1 MNLPPRMDGSEHST
15 GVSLPVHLDLGK
27 DERPKVMRVEP
38 THYLPKPA
46 YARFP
51 RMEQPFPVMGKRSV
65 ESLDGVTPVFSPALT
80 PPSEEYG
87 NPALKLAAPFSLF
100 PKTEG
105 AVLGVTEYE
114 VQSAGARRLEKMETV
129 VKRLHKR
136 LQFPLP
142 PPLDKMDVQSLT
154 RETIPLGS
162 VQLTVAMAKV
172 MWETIEQHE
181 AAKNARLE
189 REGKTVDAFYRAI
202 LRSAELQELRE
213 DLEAATEFYCRRSH
227 IPEGYIPCEKP
238 FVIPGSPE
246 IESDPGYISEGELS
260 EKPSETETSIASQP
274 SMPPPLIPSR
284 EDELQEQLEES
295 QQAVEQLKT
304 EVEQL
309 YNHLEEE
316 RSHAEG
322 NEQAIQLLSQ
332 ELEAKTQLLNE
343 REAELETLKGQW
355 EQLTANNHQL
365 TNENASLLEQQQRQQ
380 TLIEQLQQTETDIR
394 TALAETL
401 AAKAKLEETI
411 EILEREFA
419 SQKDLFLQKSSELD
433 QEQQRSRQAEVEAAD
448 RLQEVHD
455 LLEESASSNAELKSQ
470 LEQLTLAES
479 HLKGQLAEAEQQLE
493 QAKSKSEAELS
504 AAAEAFEI
512 KHKKTKDELW
522 EAGQALETLKKERD
536 QAVEDVMNDLFQIH
550 AELETKNEQI
560 SSLAE
565 AAEASKA
572 LEASLNT
579 QLEELNRTL
588 QSVEKDK
595 ASLES
600 KIEELELSVAEKEQ
614 QLNLLHL
621 EAENTSKLTQDEQ
634 RQLAEELENSK
645 QLNDELHKQL
655 STYKEVEATLKAQA
669 GQANEALAEK
679 EERARQAII
688 EAQNLKSE
696 LEQNQEKLNQEQQ
709 EVIRLKAAKQAM
721 ASSQQQ
727 ALKRI
732 EAAQKES
739 KRLIDEANAQI
750 TTLEEQLSGKDDEI
764 ADWKR
769 QFDEAVAEHESQL
782 NTYRDQITSWQS
794 LASEAGQQNNLSD
807 TENKLLQ
814 KQLSDLQAGE
824 ALLKEQLTEW
834 QTKHQALEKQHHLLV
849 AAESESQSAL
859 VSSQEARANAET
871 LASERESELQ
881 KLKSDYQQLID
892 DSETKQKQH
901 DKVLGEALEENARAL
916 QDQITSSQQ
925 TISELE
931 RQFEASQVLLSNT
944 QKAQQ
949 EAQSRADDFQ
959 ARLEEEQARNQ
970 QAISREQTLSD
981 DLERLQTVRAE
992 LEQKKSEVENKRDE
1006 YLTELDNKTEQI
1018 QKLEVQLGERELEI
1032 ATLSDGDEGVKVL
1045 SGKVAQLQEE
1055 VQTLTAD
1062 RDQQVDAVRNT
1073 LQQKQQ
1079 AELELEQL
1087 RLQGNELEQKH
1098 QHAIREVKDQL
1109 EQREQS
1115 VNDLD
1120 AALNELTIEKAK
1132 ADNLIKAAESDLQ
1145 RVNDEL
1151 KQQQVIN
1158 TQLKDQAEGFKNE
1171 KEEQVKEVTKL
1182 KQAQS
1187 ELTREKLDLESQIS
1201 DLTEKAEELTA
1212 LQVEYQDV
1220 KSQLNESNTKLIEKV
1235 EGFGVE
1241 RHRWD
1246 SERTSLNSQLSEL
1259 RLQSA
1264 IAKERIEYLSGQ
1276 FEASKNDYEAL
1287 KQVHKQTVDDLD
1299 KLTPENERLRNEEK
1313 RLRRELDNLQEKSSK
1328 DYETLKKTHARVAT
1342 ELTTRTNELEQK
1354 TREVKQLKEDMKG
1367 SANKAALL
1375 QSRLDKELRA
1385 AQQRAE
1391 TAEAQVLSKENDL
1404 IAGQQALALVKEEKS
1419 MVESDLQVV
1428 REKAENL
1435 RQELDL
1441 KHEQLGQEQTEL
1453 SDTLNKLKN
1462 TEAHVKS
1469 LQDSHQRLEAEERK
1483 TREQLGDTEAQIVE
1497 LEKQIAVEKG
1507 LAETAYQDRDQAFQ
1521 KRDEAIREQQAFLRF
1536 GRRSSALVKEGVK
1549 ERSQEKAQESD
1560 SDDDV
1565 SSTDSGYSYGPGSR
1579 EGIVEPLGVKQLVQ
1593 ELQSFQVNNSEYV
1606 VPQGDEDQIKTAL
1619 FKAGAALEE
1628 EKENIEKNSRV
1639 YHYKSGEPPSQSE
1652 KRKQIIQALK
1662 TCGDSVKRVRD
1673 KYKTDEQG
1681 SGSRKAI
1688 QKYLDRIDA
1697 STALFEAE
1705 QKAFES
1711 ARTLIREHSFDEGT
1725 KPFDSLV
1732 QTSSS
1737 NPHDLVTR
1745 VLVKLRYLQQNP
1757 SGSPIQ
1763 EELDGYTAAFLATSA
1778 CATLKLQFQES
1789 VRELEGQSDPTL
1801 KSLLA
1806 YKEALQ
1812 RMLPGRLPLEL
1823 ADAISP
1829 NSRHYMEKQIAGAM
1843 AAIESAAEGDRG
1855 GDTNDFAP
1863 TYPQAPLDALDP
1875 LDAIDPRGESGKRLA
1890 LSLLD
1895 NPEFARDVLSFLA
1908 SVRKEHSGI
1917 EKPWYNYTAASTAWL
1932 RDMRRKHGLID
1943 MPTFSELYEACQF
1956 DLKSRNAS
1964 RLVTARV
1971 TSNEGD
1977 FSSKK
1982 QGSKREKL
1990 VNQVK
1995 GCLDEEQ
2002 KLIGT
2007 AEAFRGQ
2014 PNNGNELIVHPHRQV
2029 LDSFKKG
2036 TDQQLLDS
2044 SAVSRVDGSYRI
2056 TDLGKNTNALFNT
2069 FFDGA
2074 GKASVKQSV
2083 ITGTRYLQLQNSK
2096 CVPPLVFEE
2105 KRDQW
2110 KVSMAGAVWTVDPAL
2125 LLDHPGLVVPFENRS
2140 GKPPV
2145 QRDWIPVRD
2154 DQGNTGILLLQ
2165 KTRSNPQYFLYEV
2178 DASGQLVPRTISD
2191 QPVAEL
2197 QQARFLS
2204 EFATLKADNKAQV
2217 VVEKQPLVQAILGSK
2232 RKWLPVNC
2240 EAQAHQLYLH
2250 SLTGNPVRAPV
2261 ETVDASDDLQFLS
2274 VTLNPLRSIIK
2285 TKREER
2291 HKSST
2296 TLTEYNPEHYASFN
2310 VDATFN
2316 IAGDAFTSTSQARL
2330 RHDSDPVLKELAAEQ
2345 ARFRKEVFKPLYVFE
2360 GCELR
2365 PQLIPASMDGEPPE
2379 GSPVFV
2385 LRRLDH
2391 VMTVN
2396 REHCTRLT
2404 EQMAVLR
2411 QQIVQQVS
2419 SADRELFSRYS
2430 ERQILNQVMADFE
2443 RGRLPAHCRDD
2454 QFINLVANLMLAEN
2468 DLAQTQ
2474 QILSRQGGVK
2484 RDLQQLAADAPMMID
2499 EKGGDRAAYADRCRK
2514 MNLDLADCATAQ
2526 ENIHRS
2532 LESYAGVPLTTDVL
2546 AKLSFERRARTVL
2559 RANQIEEVNA
2569 ALQQLTDCMDDD
2581 ADDKTMSRVSHK
2593 GTGWGKSTI
2602 LKILTAHAAELAEG
2616 QNDCSVVVCAPVTNQ
2631 AELDID
2637 LSRFY
2642 AAKGKVYRRL
2652 DLEKDFVKPGQA
2664 WWTEETLRK
2673 IENIVLGVAPEV
2685 PENQR
2690 QTVLRQQGQAP
2701 VGVSVKDV
2709 QILKHLLN
2717 ALESKDSLQPD
2728 EQKVVDRLHSIFG
2741 VLARSPTFID
2751 EWVSLVVPYRTTD
2764 PKSVLEAT
2772 QQAVSALPHYQL
2784 TMDDIIRSHDEYVM
2798 SCSRRHLL
2806 CATPG
2811 TNYAQAVVAKADKA
2825 EDIKEL
2831 AHTDPFT
2838 TQQRFNFWM
2847 SEAEP
2852 IFITAPATD
2861 NRPELL
2867 RQVVSK
2873 VGTGRSVLFFDGTE
2887 SGDKTVEKAK
2897 ALYEDLK
2904 TARKEYAPK
2913 QAQKARGMV
2922 FYNKQKEM
2930 QQYLEDDPR
2939 YGQESGATV
2948 LPEEEALMR
2957 QEGGTGIDVYF
2968 TLEQSEGTDA
2978 PQKGPDGDTAGS
2990 VGVCLGLVEQGKEGR
3005 ADAAAQQ
3012 LGRLMRRSTPRN
3024 LQKLFV
3030 VVDMKAVAD
3039 ICSDSPQ
3046 KEKLLALSSEL
3057 EAAKA
3062 KVAGHTGTRQE
3073 KLSSLQRKLVN
3084 QPLGVEDN
3092 IDDEKQIRKA
3102 NKDTPDLIP
3111 AALDDRLEK
3120 RMQEQLHQLT
3130 TLEWSQFGICGQFAE
3145 DLAQLK
3151 QLEWK
3156 AKKAWVELAFV
3167 EMAKREQND
3176 DTRHYEALLEQAQV
3190 RSHVNGQLEKEHQ
3203 WLQKGCDGVC
3213 QNLTFSEDVNKQLGS
3228 ERQRTMILQSFRDTT
3243 EALMQQSP
3251 RRIADKLVDKL
3262 EVKALVKPDFA
3273 KQQIER
3279 CAGEI
3284 VAKGLEQVVTDPLKA
3299 VRKELYEKAIQ
3310 AREVLVQRVRELE
3323 SHILEAD
3330 KSVAATSGSYIRNLK
3345 GLTKVREQA
3354 QQEIAAFQSVL
3365 DKQDQP
3371 SEKLDDMSIAL
3382 REDIRRR
3389 YEQMMDAL
3397 TNVSFTNYINQP
3409 LKDSIL
3415 KKVKNTCA
3423 KFVTN
3428 STHKLDF
3435 YHTNLER
3442 EEKRRREVGVKE
3454 EAAKA
3459 GAGKKTKKSSPTKRK
3474 GTDVSPVKPAPQ
3486 VESVYLIT
3494 WKKTAV
3500 AGSHSET
3507 RVFDNNYEFSG
3518 MLFGDFQAQPEKS
3531 SKGRPAS
3538 RQSKLPKSSALNH
3551 GSRTRFFST
3560 PDLRG
3565 TADPEKKV
3573 NELISTARSL
3583 KEEQRDD
3590 EAIRQFCGNPE
3601 SPVFRQCL
3609 DEWKE
3614 QALSEM
3620 NAFYRGRQEES
3631 EAEVDFMTR
3640 QANMMQQYTVKTQ

>member
-1 MNLPPRMDGSEHST
+1 MNLPPRMDGSEYST
-15 GVSLPVHLDLGK
+15 GIGRPVHLDLGK

-51 RMEQPFPVMGKRSV
+51 RMEQLFPVMGKRSV
-65 ESLDGVTPVFSPALT
+65 ESLDGVTPVLSPPLT
-80 PPSEEYG
+80 PPREECG
-87 NPALKLAAPFSLF
+87 NPALKLAAPFSLS
-100 PKTEG
+100 PKTEDT
-105 AVLGVTEYE
+105 VLGVTEYE
-114 VQSAGARRLEKMETV
+114 VQRAGAKRLEQMQARVIHLHE
-129 VKRLHKR
+129 RLK
-136 LQFPLP
+136 FPLP
-142 PPLDKMDVQSLT
+142 PPLENMDVQSLT

-162 VQLTVAMAKV
+162 LQLTVAMAKV

-181 AAKNARLE
+181 AAKNAQLE
-189 REGKTVDAFYRAI
+189 REGKTVDAFCRAI
-202 LRSAELQELRE
+202 IRSAELEELRE
-213 DLEAATEFYCRRSH
+213 DLEATTEFYCRRSY
-227 IPEGYIPCEKP
+227 IPEGYIPCKTP

-246 IESDPGYISEGELS
+246 SEPDPGYISEEGLS
-260 EKPSETETSIASQP
+260 ETPSETEASIASQP

-309 YNHLEEE
+309 QNHLEEE
-316 RSHAEG
+316 RSHAEHS
-322 NEQAIQLLSQ
+322 EQAIQLLNQ
-332 ELEAKTQLLNE
+332 ELESKTQLLNE

-355 EQLTANNHQL
+355 EQLTTNNHQL
-365 TNENASLLEQQQRQQ
+365 TDENDSLLEQQQQQQ
-380 TLIEQLQQTETDIR
+380 TLIEQLQQTETEIR
-394 TALAETL
+394 TTLAETQ
-401 AAKAKLEETI
+401 AAKGKLEETI

-419 SQKDLFLQKSSELD
+419 SQRDQFQQKISGLNSELD
-433 QEQQRSRQAEVEAAD
+433 QATTAFPSGRVSGNRKLSGSSVTSLEAST
-448 RLQEVHD
+448 R
-455 LLEESASSNAELKSQ
+455 SNAELKSQ

-522 EAGQALETLKKERD
+522 EAEQALEILKKERD

-579 QLEELNRTL
+579 QLEELDSAL
-588 QSVEKDK
+588 QTVEKDK

-600 KIEELELSVAEKEQ
+600 KIEELELSIAEKEL
-614 QLNLLHL
+614 QLNLRQS

-655 STYKEVEATLKAQA
+655 STYKEVEATLKAEA
-669 GQANEALAEK
+669 GQAKEALAEK
-679 EERARQAII
+679 EERARQAGIDV
-688 EAQNLKSE
+688 QNLKSE

-721 ASSQQQ
+721 ADSQQQ
-727 ALKRI
+727 ALEQI

-739 KRLIDEANAQI
+739 KRLIDEANAKI

-764 ADWKR
+764 ADWKQ

-901 DKVLGEALEENARAL
+901 DKVLGEALEENARTL

-931 RQFEASQVLLSNT
+931 RQFEASQVLLSDT

-959 ARLEEEQARNQ
+959 TRLEEEQARNQ
-970 QAISREQTLSD
+970 QAMSREQTLSD

-1087 RLQGNELEQKH
+1087 RLQGSELEQKH

-1145 RVNDEL
+1145 SVNDEL

-1187 ELTREKLDLESQIS
+1187 ELTREKLNLESQIS

-1241 RHRWD
+1241 KHRWD
-1246 SERTSLNSQLSEL
+1246 GERASLNSQLSEL
-1259 RLQSA
+1259 RVQSA
-1264 IAKERIEYLSGQ
+1264 TAKERIEYLSGQ

-1299 KLTPENERLRNEEK
+1299 KLTPESERLRNEEK
-1313 RLRRELDNLQEKSSK
+1313 RLRRALDNLQEKSLK

-1354 TREVKQLKEDMKG
+1354 TRDVKQLKEDLEG

-1375 QSRLDKELRA
+1375 QSRLDKELRD

-1419 MVESDLQVV
+1419 MVESNLQAV

-1435 RQELDL
+1435 QQELNL
-1441 KHEQLGQEQTEL
+1441 KHEQLGQGQTEL
-1453 SDTLNKLKN
+1453 SDTLEKLKN

-1469 LQDSHQRLEAEERK
+1469 LQDSREQLEAEERK

-1497 LEKQIAVEKG
+1497 LEKQIAVEKK
-1507 LAETAYQDRDQAFQ
+1507 LAETACLDREQAFQ

-1536 GRRSSALVKEGVK
+1536 GRRSRALVKERVK

-1579 EGIVEPLGVKQLVQ
+1579 EGIAEPLGVKQLVQ

-1639 YHYKSGEPPSQSE
+1639 YHYKPGEPPSQSE

-1662 TCGDSVKRVRD
+1662 ACGDSVKRVRD
-1673 KYKTDEQG
+1673 KYKTDEQE

-1732 QTSSS
+1732 QASSS

-1757 SGSPIQ
+1757 SSSPIQ

-1789 VRELEGQSDPTL
+1789 VRELKGQSDPTL

-1806 YKEALQ
+1806 YKKALQ
-1812 RMLPGRLPLEL
+1812 RMLPDRLPLEL
-1823 ADAISP
+1823 ANAISP

-1855 GDTNDFAP
+1855 DDTNNFAP
-1863 TYPQAPLDALDP
+1863 ADPQAPLDAL
-1875 LDAIDPRGESGKRLA
+1875 DPRGESGKRLA

-1932 RDMRRKHGLID
+1932 RDMRQKHGLID

-1982 QGSKREKL
+1982 QGTKRQKL

-2007 AEAFRGQ
+2007 TEAFRGQ
-2014 PNNGNELIVHPHRQV
+2014 SNNGSELIVHPHRQV

-2083 ITGTRYLQLQNSK
+2083 ATGTRYLQLQNSK

-2125 LLDHPGLVVPFENRS
+2125 LLDHPGLVVPFENRPEEPS
-2140 GKPPV
+2140 LQKQPV

-2178 DASGQLVPRTISD
+2178 DTSGQLVPRTISD

-2204 EFATLKADNKAQV
+2204 ELATLKADNKAQV

-2240 EAQAHQLYLH
+2240 EAQAHQLYLNF
-2250 SLTGNPVRAPV
+2250 STGNPVKAPI

-2296 TLTEYNPEHYASFN
+2296 KLTEYNPERYASFN

-2316 IAGDAFTSTSQARL
+2316 IAGNAFISTSQTRL
-2330 RHDSDPVLKELAAEQ
+2330 KHDSDPVLKELTAEQ

-2360 GCELR
+2360 GCELK

-2419 SADRELFSRYS
+2419 RADRELFSRYS

-2474 QILSRQGGVK
+2474 QILSRQGGMK

-2532 LESYAGVPLTTDVL
+2532 LENYAAVPLTTDVL

-2569 ALQQLTDCMDDD
+2569 ALQQLTNCMDDD

-2616 QNDCSVVVCAPVTNQ
+2616 QKDCSVVVCAPVTNQ

-2642 AAKGKVYRRL
+2642 AGKGKVYRRL
-2652 DLEKDFVKPGQA
+2652 DLEKDFVKPGQV
-2664 WWTEETLRK
+2664 WWTEEAVRK

-2690 QTVLRQQGQAP
+2690 QTVIRQQGQAP
-2701 VGVSVKDV
+2701 VGISVKDV

-2717 ALESKDSLQPD
+2717 ALESKRESRDGLQPH

-2772 QQAVSALPHYQL
+2772 QKAVSALAHYQL

-2811 TNYAQAVVAKADKA
+2811 TNYAQAVVTKADKA

-2873 VGTGRSVLFFDGTE
+2873 VGTDRSVLFFDGTE

-2978 PQKGPDGDTAGS
+2978 PQKGPDGETAGS

-3046 KEKLLALSSEL
+3046 KKKLLELSSEL

-3062 KVAGHTGTRQE
+3062 KVVGHTGTRQE

-3102 NKDTPDLIP
+3102 NKETPDLIP

-3120 RMQEQLHQLT
+3120 RMQEQLRQLT
-3130 TLEWSQFGICGQFAE
+3130 TLEWSQFGIRGQFAE

-3151 QLEWK
+3151 KLEWK

-3176 DTRHYEALLEQAQV
+3176 DTRHYETLLEQAQV
-3190 RSHVNGQLEKEHQ
+3190 RSHVNGQLEKEYQ
-3203 WLQKGCDGVC
+3203 WLQKGCGGVC

-3228 ERQRTMILQSFRDTT
+3228 ERQHTMILQSFRDTT

-3251 RRIADKLVDKL
+3251 RRVANKLVDKSK
-3262 EVKALVKPDFA
+3262 VKELVKPGFA

-3310 AREVLVQRVRELE
+3310 ARRGSGAEGQR
-3323 SHILEAD
+3323 A
-3330 KSVAATSGSYIRNLK
+3330 
-3345 GLTKVREQA
+3345 
-3354 QQEIAAFQSVL
+3354 
-3365 DKQDQP
+3365 
-3371 SEKLDDMSIAL
+3371 
-3382 REDIRRR
+3382 
-3389 YEQMMDAL
+3389 
-3397 TNVSFTNYINQP
+3397 
-3409 LKDSIL
+3409 
-3415 KKVKNTCA
+3415 
-3423 KFVTN
+3423 
-3428 STHKLDF
+3428 
-3435 YHTNLER
+3435 
-3442 EEKRRREVGVKE
+3442 
-3454 EAAKA
+3454 
-3459 GAGKKTKKSSPTKRK
+3459 
-3474 GTDVSPVKPAPQ
+3474 
-3486 VESVYLIT
+3486 
-3494 WKKTAV
+3494 
-3500 AGSHSET
+3500 
-3507 RVFDNNYEFSG
+3507 
-3518 MLFGDFQAQPEKS
+3518 
-3531 SKGRPAS
+3531 
-3538 RQSKLPKSSALNH
+3538 
-3551 GSRTRFFST
+3551 
-3560 PDLRG
+3560 
-3565 TADPEKKV
+3565 
-3573 NELISTARSL
+3573 
-3583 KEEQRDD
+3583 
-3590 EAIRQFCGNPE
+3590 
-3601 SPVFRQCL
+3601 
-3609 DEWKE
+3609 
-3614 QALSEM
+3614 
-3620 NAFYRGRQEES
+3620 
-3631 EAEVDFMTR
+3631 
-3640 QANMMQQYTVKTQ
+3640 